1 MSLRGRPRH
10 WTPFADRHANDARA
24 LARTE
29 PKGQPGRPR
38 ADGTQACGPRPGHQ
52 RARALKNARYALWKN
67 PDNLTDRQRAK
78 LDWIAAT
85 DPLLHRAYLL
95 KEGLRTVFAIGHSD
109 GPDAGIE
116 ALEAWLSWAARC
128 RIPTFIDLG
137 HKIRVPDPRRIRIPL
152 RRSPDRLSHAQ
163 PRRLPTRTPRPHIAH
178 GYVSRVTNR
187 PLPSGERHC
196 RCGVAQE
203 AVAERSTIHRSDG
216 PYGRVTHDD
225 PYRQS

>member
-38 ADGTQACGPRPGHQ
+38 ADGTRACGPRPGHQ

-67 PDNLTDRQRAK
+67 PDNLTDRQRAT

-116 ALEAWLSWAARC
+116 ALDRWLSWAAPC

-137 HKIRVPDPRRIRIPL
+137 RKVRRHRVQIEAAIRENLSKVLVASTNTKIRVL
-152 RRSPDRLSHAQ
+152 
-163 PRRLPTRTPRPHIAH
+163 TR
-178 GYVSRVTNR
+178 
-187 PLPSGERHC
+187 
-196 RCGVAQE
+196 VAFGIHSAE
-203 AVAERSTIHRSDG
+203 APIAVAMLSLGGHR
-216 PYGRVTHDD
+216 PELRGRT
-225 PYRQS
+225 